1 MTNSGVNGN
10 DNKSNGNKIVMGIPS
25 LGLYHKEFITSL
37 MTVSLGQVLENY
49 CIMEGALLPQ
59 SRNMIL
65 RLIYQHDPDFT
76 HVLFCDDDMCNFNA
90 KTILDLIEADKD
102 VISAV
107 KELRNTTK
115 ELFDKMFESGLF
127 EKSLGKLKLEHELSD
142 EDREIVQTALENAFG
157 NRTTK

>member
-1 MTNSGVNGN
+1 MAIIRSLLTRKPDLTGVQIQSLLANSPQRPIAL
-10 DNKSNGNKIVMGIPS
+10 DIKYLYKLLKKIRVQRAKRIELYTMNEVLGRFSDEAEELKQRLWGI
-25 LGLYHKEFITSL
+25 
-37 MTVSLGQVLENY
+37 
-49 CIMEGALLPQ
+49 
-59 SRNMIL
+59 IL
-65 RLIYQHDPDFT
+65 NEDT
-76 HVLFCDDDMCNFNA
+76 
-90 KTILDLIEADKD
+90 KDKD